1 MNHRIPPIEQKNTPN
16 IDELKENFRK
26 HDFTAKASAYEPNFK
41 TEQEKTTYDLALN
54 IFRQIWLVQQK
65 AMGGS
70 ASAKNFSADDPIFML
85 ERTDEKFVA
94 SATSAIM
101 TNAEIVEHVINTFS
115 EVFKDKI
122 ECITE
127 LYAIILGKTRK
138 CLDENE
144 EVQAFQIFVNM
155 FVDGNVKLL
164 MQAQSIPEIIS
175 VVDEHRTHEDFK
187 PHTVANY
194 DRINFERKWYHT
206 RTKIG
211 SPLSLEVLAE
221 GENAEEPLVTA
232 DVAETELK
240 TLIKEFLL
248 TRDKIDR
255 KIYRMRE
262 KGMTH
267 KDIADALGYKT
278 HSAVTK
284 RLEKMKNE
292 LKLYLTEHK
301 T

>member
-26 HDFTAKASAYEPNFK
+26 HDFTVKAATYETNPK

-122 ECITE
+122 ECVTE
-127 LYAIILGKTRK
+127 LYAIILGKTRR

-164 MQAQSIPEIIS
+164 MQAQSVPEIIG

-194 DRINFERKWYHT
+194 DRIDFERKWYHT

-211 SPLSLEVLAE
+211 TPLSLEVLAE

-232 DVAETELK
+232 DVAESELK

-267 KDIADALGYKT
+267 KEIADALDYKT

-292 LKLYLTEHK
+292 LKLYLSEHR

>member
-26 HDFTAKASAYEPNFK
+26 HDFTAKASTYEPNPK
-41 TEQEKTTYDLALN
+41 TEQEKTTYGLALN
-54 IFRQIWLVQQK
+54 IFRQIWFAQQK

-70 ASAKNFSADDPIFML
+70 ATATNFSADDPIFML

-144 EVQAFQIFVNM
+144 EVQAYQIFVNM

-164 MQAQSIPEIIS
+164 MQAQSVPEIIG

-194 DRINFERKWYHT
+194 DRIDFERKWYHT
-206 RTKIG
+206 RTKVG

-292 LKLYLTEHK
+292 LKLYLTEHR

>member
-1 MNHRIPPIEQKNTPN
+1 MYHRIPPIEQKNTPN

-26 HDFTAKASAYEPNFK
+26 HDFTAKASTYEPNPK
-41 TEQEKTTYDLALN
+41 TEQEKTVYNLALN
-54 IFRQIWLVQQK
+54 IFRQIWFAQQK

-164 MQAQSIPEIIS
+164 MQAQSVPEIIG

-187 PHTVANY
+187 AHTVANY
-194 DRINFERKWYHT
+194 DRIDFERKWYHT

-211 SPLSLEVLAE
+211 TPLSLKVLAE

-232 DVAETELK
+232 DVAESELK
-240 TLIKEFLL
+240 TLIKEILL

-255 KIYRMRE
+255 KIYHMRE

-267 KDIADALGYKT
+267 KNIADALGYKT

-284 RLEKMKNE
+284 RLEKMKTE
-292 LKLYLTEHK
+292 LKIYLTEHR

>member
-26 HDFTAKASAYEPNFK
+26 HDFTAKASTYEPNPK
-41 TEQEKTTYDLALN
+41 TEQEKTVYNLALN
-54 IFRQIWLVQQK
+54 IFRQIWFAQQK

-164 MQAQSIPEIIS
+164 MQAQSVPEIIG

-194 DRINFERKWYHT
+194 DRIDFERKWYHT
-206 RTKIG
+206 RTKVG

-221 GENAEEPLVTA
+221 GENAEEPLVTV

-292 LKLYLTEHK
+292 LKLYLTEHR

>member
-26 HDFTAKASAYEPNFK
+26 HDFTAKVSAYEPNFK
-41 TEQEKTTYDLALN
+41 TEQEKTTYGLALN
-54 IFRQIWLVQQK
+54 IFRQIWFAQQK

-221 GENAEEPLVTA
+221 GENAEVPLVTA

-292 LKLYLTEHK
+292 LKLYLTEHR

>member
-1 MNHRIPPIEQKNTPN
+1 MNHCIPPIEQKNTPN

-26 HDFTAKASAYEPNFK
+26 HDFTAKISTYEPNFK
-41 TEQEKTTYDLALN
+41 TEQEKITYDLTLN
-54 IFRQIWLVQQK
+54 IFRQIWFAQQK

-94 SATSAIM
+94 SATSAICM
-101 TNAEIVEHVINTFS
+101 SSQALDRILDRFTEYYW
-115 EVFKDKI
+115 DKI
-122 ECITE
+122 ECIIE
-127 LYAIILGKTRK
+127 LYAITIGKECK
-138 CLDENE
+138 NLDENDIL
-144 EVQAFQIFVNM
+144 QAFQIFVNM

-164 MQAQSIPEIIS
+164 MQAQSVPEIIG
-175 VVDEHRTHEDFK
+175 VVDEYRAHEDFK
-187 PHTVANY
+187 AHTVANY
-194 DRINFERKWYHT
+194 DRIDFERKWYHT

-221 GENAEEPLVTA
+221 GETAEEPLVTA

-267 KDIADALGYKT
+267 KDIAEALGYKT

-292 LKLYLTEHK
+292 LKIYLTEHK